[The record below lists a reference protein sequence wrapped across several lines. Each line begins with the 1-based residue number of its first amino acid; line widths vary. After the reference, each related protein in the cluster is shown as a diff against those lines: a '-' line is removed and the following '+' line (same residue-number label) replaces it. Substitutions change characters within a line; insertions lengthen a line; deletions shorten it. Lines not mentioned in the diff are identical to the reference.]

1 MFGEKVPASGGLLS
15 LVKPVA
21 KILRQQEK
29 SHLISIYI
37 CYKEKKKKTSSNCL
51 NGSVGNVLLTL
62 LRVEKWCRIM
72 AAIQGIEWHQRAITP
87 VQLNFPNREQE
98 PLDSLTTIS
107 YSNPCREISFQKEEV
122 SIDQHFY
129 FGFWLIFY
137 INSETNIVALEII
150 FFYH

>member
-1 MFGEKVPASGGLLS
+1 
-15 LVKPVA
+15 
-21 KILRQQEK
+21 
-29 SHLISIYI
+29 
-37 CYKEKKKKTSSNCL
+37 
-51 NGSVGNVLLTL
+51 
-62 LRVEKWCRIM
+62 M

-150 FFYH
+150 FFLSLILGAPWVAGKKLNKMFILEVVKYQLSLTDRMLTEF